1 MALQQLADKSYGM
14 TFPGLSVEETLERLS
29 EACRS
34 KGPAYG
40 FSLPYQMPL
49 EIARSGDRIVAFHLG
64 RHPFAVFEGRLQR
77 EKDETKLTGHF
88 SSKWYGMTWWHILA
102 IRIATGGII
111 GGVIGGLKLCL
122 ADILTAPL
130 TLGALFLLY
139 WRQAKTAQKMVLECL
154 DDASILPGQAAQ

>member
-77 EKDETKLTGHF
+77 EKDETKLTF
-88 SSKWYGMTWWHILA
+88 TALVCFVLIKLWVD
-102 IRIATGGII
+102 
-111 GGVIGGLKLCL
+111 GV
-122 ADILTAPL
+122 
-130 TLGALFLLY
+130 
-139 WRQAKTAQKMVLECL
+139 RRMRV
-154 DDASILPGQAAQ
+154 